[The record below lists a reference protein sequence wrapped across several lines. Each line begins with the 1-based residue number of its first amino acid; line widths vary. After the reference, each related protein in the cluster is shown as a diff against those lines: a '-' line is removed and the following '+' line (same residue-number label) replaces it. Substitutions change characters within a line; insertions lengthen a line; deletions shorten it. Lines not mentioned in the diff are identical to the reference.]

1 MSLNAISIA
10 PTGGKIPQSLLIML
24 HGWGANA
31 KDLTPLA
38 SALSLGDCQIIFPNA
53 PFPHP
58 EVAQGRAWY
67 VLESLDYQGLSQSQN
82 LLRNWLFSLENQT
95 GVPLS
100 RTVLAGFSQGG
111 AMSLDVGLQLPL
123 AGICSLSGYLHF
135 QPQATQF
142 PCPSILI
149 IHGVQDIVV
158 PIQAARKATDTLT
171 DIGAMVE
178 YHEFNG
184 GHEISS
190 ITLAILQRFI
200 KKKLLN

>member
-1 MSLNAISIA
+1 MSLNAISIV
-10 PTGGKIPQSLLIML
+10 PTAGKVPQSLLIML

-31 KDLTPLA
+31 KDLAPLA
-38 SALSLGDCQIIFPNA
+38 SMLSLGDCQLIFPNA

-58 EVAQGRAWY
+58 EVPGGRAWY
-67 VLESLDYQGLSQSQN
+67 VLETLDCQGLSESQN
-82 LLRNWLFSLENQT
+82 LLQNWLFSLENQT

-135 QPQATQF
+135 QPQTTPF
-142 PCPSILI
+142 PCSPILI
-149 IHGVQDIVV
+149 VHGIQDMVV
-158 PIQAARKATDTLT
+158 PIQAARKAKDALT

-190 ITLAILQRFI
+190 ITLAILQQFI
-200 KKKLLN
+200 QKKC

>member
-1 MSLNAISIA
+1 MSLNAISIV
-10 PTGGKIPQSLLIML
+10 PTGGIVPQSLLIML
-24 HGWGANA
+24 HGWGAEA
-31 KDLTPLA
+31 KDLASLA
-38 SALSLGDCQIIFPNA
+38 SMLSLGDCQLILPEA

-58 EVAQGRAWY
+58 EVPGGRAWY
-67 VLESLDYQGLSQSQN
+67 VLDTPDYRGLSQSRK
-82 LLRNWLFSLENQT
+82 LLQNWLFSLESQT
-95 GVPLS
+95 GISLS

-142 PCPSILI
+142 PCSSILI
-149 IHGVQDIVV
+149 VHGIQDMVV
-158 PIQAARKATDTLT
+158 PIQAARQANNTLT

-190 ITLAILQRFI
+190 ITLAILQQFI
-200 KKKLLN
+200 KKIC